1 MEKYKVIIFPA
12 AKQDLMEIIEY
23 LNTLSSGVAIRQYDE
38 IVEKIGSL
46 SEMPTRCPLLKSN
59 ELRNK
64 GYRAL
69 VVNNYLVFFIISSGN
84 TVEIRRILYGR
95 RQYECL
101 L

>member
-1 MEKYKVIIFPA
+1 MERYKVIIFPA

-23 LNTLSSGVAIRQYDE
+23 LNTLSSEAALKQYDE
-38 IVEKIGSL
+38 IIEKIKSL
-46 SEMPTRCPLLKSN
+46 SEMPARCPLLKSN

-69 VVNNYLVFFIISSGN
+69 VVKNYLVFFIINTGN

-95 RQYECL
+95 RQYEFL

>member
-1 MEKYKVIIFPA
+1 MDKYKVIIFPA

-23 LNTLSSGVAIRQYDE
+23 LNTQSAEVAIRQYDE
-38 IVEKIGSL
+38 IIEKIGSL
-46 SEMPTRCPLLKSN
+46 SEMPVRCPLLKTN

-69 VVNNYLVFFIISSGN
+69 VVNNYLVFFIISNGN

-95 RQYECL
+95 RQYDFL